1 MSDEAP
7 RRYKEQDELDG
18 DELLA
23 QVQAR
28 HRGEDVPKFETAE
41 YREHRRDVLREGG
54 LTDEADE
61 DETATRG
68 GGKPL
73 EEMSPGEHFDRI
85 RRADPAGR

>member
-28 HRGEDVPKFETAE
+28 HRGEDMPRFETPE

-61 DETATRG
+61 AEAREGT
-68 GGKPL
+68 GKPL
-73 EEMSPGEHFDRI
+73 EEMSPGEHFDRM
-85 RRADPAGR
+85 RKADRAGR